1 MILTPEQEN
10 ILEGKQG
17 KTKQKAIRLLIDLGK
32 AAKANRLVPVTSAH
46 VSGVSPLTGGDGL
59 IKFLEDL
66 VSDSDGTA
74 VVETSLNSAGCDRNR
89 FEEID
94 IPVKDY
100 VEKQQMILDSYEKLG
115 IELSL
120 SCTPYDNI
128 LEKGNASWAESN
140 AVCFANSYSE
150 LRTNRES
157 GLSALATSLSG
168 YTPEYGLLL
177 DENRIPNIKINVLCE
192 LNEPVDYSILG
203 DWIGKQID
211 PKWKLEFGPIPHI
224 HGIKEFDLESKKALT
239 AASANYGSAL
249 LFVDSFTRDPDK
261 TNYQAEID
269 FDYQDLQ
276 KRYSELAPKT
286 KVDLVTIGCPQASI
300 EEIERT
306 AELIDGKEIPDKRL
320 WVFTSGINFDKAK
333 KEGYVDIIE
342 SAGGMVLRETCPEV
356 VHYNHDKVK
365 HILTN
370 SMKAEHYLK
379 SGLNSIN
386 TSVSR
391 LSECIK
397 FAENKDLVTGKT
409 IKSVKSKNKTLIT
422 NKTLKTGPLEISG
435 KGLESQSEW
444 EITGE
449 ALVTDVPITFLGF
462 VNRETGTIEEEG
474 HPLDGIS
481 MANKILIF
489 PKGSG
494 STVAPYVLL
503 GLFYNGNGPK
513 AIINTDLDQ
522 QTIPACSLLAVPY
535 AHSFEDNPCI
545 EINSGD
551 KINLALKDDNVS
563 LRIIDRNGH

>member
-17 KTKQKAIRLLIDLGK
+17 KTRQKAIRLLIDLGK

-89 FEEID
+89 FEEMD

-100 VEKQQMILDSYEKLG
+100 VEKQQMILDAYEKLG

-224 HGIKEFDLESKKALT
+224 HGIKEFDFESKKALT

-249 LFVDSFTRDPDK
+249 LFVDSFTKNPDK

-269 FDYQDLQ
+269 FNYEDLQ

-306 AELIDGKEIPDKRL
+306 AELVDGKEIPDKRL
-320 WVFTSGINFDKAK
+320 WVFTSAINFDKAK

-409 IKSVKSKNKTLIT
+409 VKSIKTKNKTLIT
-422 NKTLKTGPLEISG
+422 NKTLKTGPLESSG

-535 AHSFEDNPCI
+535 AHSFEDNPCL

>member
-89 FEEID
+89 FEEMD

-177 DENRIPNIKINVLCE
+177 DENRVPNIKINVLCE

-306 AELIDGKEIPDKRL
+306 AELVDGKKIPEKRL
-320 WVFTSGINFDKAK
+320 WVFTSAINFDKAK

-535 AHSFEDNPCI
+535 AHSFENNPCI

>member
-17 KTKQKAIRLLIDLGK
+17 KTRQKAIRLLIDLGK
-32 AAKANRLVPVTSAH
+32 AAKAKRLVPVTSAH

-89 FEEID
+89 FEEMD

-100 VEKQQMILDSYEKLG
+100 VEKQQMILDAYEKLG

-128 LEKGNASWAESN
+128 LERGNASWAESN

-224 HGIKEFDLESKKALT
+224 HGIKEFDFESKKALT

-249 LFVDSFTRDPDK
+249 LFVDSFTKNPDK

-269 FDYQDLQ
+269 FNYEDLQ

-306 AELIDGKEIPDKRL
+306 AELVDGKEIPDKRL
-320 WVFTSGINFDKAK
+320 WVFTSAINFDKAK

-409 IKSVKSKNKTLIT
+409 VKSIKTKNKTLIT
-422 NKTLKTGPLEISG
+422 NKTLKTGPLESSG

-535 AHSFEDNPCI
+535 AHSFEDNPCL

>member
-1 MILTPEQEN
+1 MRLTPEQEN

-17 KTKQKAIRLLIDLGK
+17 KTRQKAIRLLIDLGK
-32 AAKANRLVPVTSAH
+32 AANAEKLVPVTSAH

-59 IKFLEDL
+59 IQFLEDL

-74 VVETSLNSAGCDRNR
+74 VVDTTLNSAGCDRSR
-89 FEEID
+89 FEEMD
-94 IPVKDY
+94 IPAKDY
-100 VEKQQMILDSYEKLG
+100 VEKQQMILDAYEKLG

-140 AVCFANSYSE
+140 AVCFANSYSK

-168 YTPEYGLLL
+168 FTPEYGLLL
-177 DENRIPNIKINVLCE
+177 DENRVPNIKVNVLCE

-211 PKWKLEFGPIPHI
+211 PKWKLDFGPIPHI
-224 HGIKEFDLESKKALT
+224 YGIDKFDFESKKALT

-249 LFVDSFTRDPDK
+249 LFVDSFTKEPSDTK
-261 TNYQAEID
+261 YQAEIN
-269 FDYQDLQ
+269 FDYSDLEE
-276 KRYSELAPKT
+276 RYEDLAPKT
-286 KVDLVTIGCPQASI
+286 EVDLVTIGCPQASI

-306 AELIDGKEIPDKRL
+306 AGFVKGKRIPGKRL
-320 WVFTSGINFDKAK
+320 WVFTSSVNFDEANEK
-333 KEGYVDIIE
+333 GYVETIE
-342 SAGGMVLRETCPEV
+342 KAGGMVLRETCPEV
-356 VHYNHDKVK
+356 VHYNHKKVK

-397 FAENKDLVTGKT
+397 HAENKKLITRETVKE
-409 IKSVKSKNKTLIT
+409 IKIKSKNLVSS
-422 NKTLKTGPLEISG
+422 KTLKTDILEISG
-435 KGLESQSEW
+435 KALESQKEW
-444 EITGE
+444 DITGE

-474 HPLDGIS
+474 HPLDGVS

-535 AHSFEDNPCI
+535 AHSFEKNPCT
-545 EINSGD
+545 EINSKD
-551 KINLALKDDNVS
+551 KINLTLK
-563 LRIIDRNGH
+563 NGRVTLGIVKRHEH

>member
-17 KTKQKAIRLLIDLGK
+17 KTRQKAIRLLIDLGK

-89 FEEID
+89 FEEMD

-100 VEKQQMILDSYEKLG
+100 VEKQQMILDAYEKLG
-115 IELSL
+115 IKLSL

-192 LNEPVDYSILG
+192 LSEPVDYSILG

-211 PKWKLEFGPIPHI
+211 PRWKLEFGPIPHI
-224 HGIKEFDLESKKALT
+224 HGIKEFDFESKKALT

-249 LFVDSFTRDPDK
+249 LFVDSFTKNPDK

-269 FDYQDLQ
+269 FNYEDLQ

-306 AELIDGKEIPDKRL
+306 AELVDGKEIPDKRL
-320 WVFTSGINFDKAK
+320 WVFTSAINFDKAK

-409 IKSVKSKNKTLIT
+409 VKSIKTKNKTLIT
-422 NKTLKTGPLEISG
+422 NKTLKTGPLESSG

-535 AHSFEDNPCI
+535 AHSFEDNPCL

-551 KINLALKDDNVS
+551 KISLALKDDNVS

>member
-17 KTKQKAIRLLIDLGK
+17 KTRQKAIRLLIDIGK

-89 FEEID
+89 FEEMD

-100 VEKQQMILDSYEKLG
+100 VEKQQMILDAYEKLG

-128 LEKGNASWAESN
+128 LVKGNASWAESN

-224 HGIKEFDLESKKALT
+224 HGIKELDFESKKALT

-249 LFVDSFTRDPDK
+249 LFVDSFTKNPEK

-269 FDYQDLQ
+269 FNYDDLQ
-276 KRYSELAPKT
+276 KRYRELAPKT

-306 AELIDGKEIPDKRL
+306 AELVDGKKIPEKRL
-320 WVFTSGINFDKAK
+320 WVFTSAINFDKAK
-333 KEGYVDIIE
+333 KEGYVDTIE

-409 IKSVKSKNKTLIT
+409 VKSINTKNKTLVT
-422 NKTLKTGPLEISG
+422 NKTLKTGPLESSG
-435 KGLESQSEW
+435 KGLDSQSEW

-481 MANKILIF
+481 IANKILIF

-551 KINLALKDDNVS
+551 KINLALKDNNVS
-563 LRIIDRNGH
+563 LRVINRNEY

>member
-17 KTKQKAIRLLIDLGK
+17 KTRQKAIRLLIDLGK

-89 FEEID
+89 FEEMD

-100 VEKQQMILDSYEKLG
+100 VEKQQMILDAYEKLG

-128 LEKGNASWAESN
+128 LVKGNASWAESN

-224 HGIKEFDLESKKALT
+224 HGIKEFDFESKKALT

-249 LFVDSFTRDPDK
+249 LFVDSFTKNPEK

-269 FDYQDLQ
+269 FNYDDLQ
-276 KRYSELAPKT
+276 KRYRELAPKT

-306 AELIDGKEIPDKRL
+306 AELVDGKKIPEKRL
-320 WVFTSGINFDKAK
+320 WVFTSAINFDKAK

-409 IKSVKSKNKTLIT
+409 VKSIKTKNKTLIT
-422 NKTLKTGPLEISG
+422 NKTLKTGPLESSG

-551 KINLALKDDNVS
+551 KINLALKDNNVS
-563 LRIIDRNGH
+563 LRVINRNEY

>member
-17 KTKQKAIRLLIDLGK
+17 KTRQKAIRLLIDLGK

-89 FEEID
+89 FEEMD

-100 VEKQQMILDSYEKLG
+100 VEKQQMILDAYEKLG

-128 LEKGNASWAESN
+128 LERGNASWAESN

-224 HGIKEFDLESKKALT
+224 HGIKKFDFESKKALT

-249 LFVDSFTRDPDK
+249 LFVDSFTKNPDK

-269 FDYQDLQ
+269 FNYEDLQ

-306 AELIDGKEIPDKRL
+306 AELVDGKEIPDKRL
-320 WVFTSGINFDKAK
+320 WVFTSAINFDKAK

-409 IKSVKSKNKTLIT
+409 VKSIKTKNKTLIT
-422 NKTLKTGPLEISG
+422 NKTLKTGPLESSG

-535 AHSFEDNPCI
+535 AHSFEDNPCL

>member
-1 MILTPEQEN
+1 MILTPEQKN

-17 KTKQKAIRLLIDLGK
+17 KTRQKAIRLLIDLGK
-32 AAKANRLVPVTSAH
+32 AARANRLVPVTSAH

-89 FEEID
+89 FEEMD

-100 VEKQQMILDSYEKLG
+100 VEKQQMILDAYEKLG

-128 LEKGNASWAESN
+128 LERGNASWAESN
-140 AVCFANSYSE
+140 AVCFANSYTE

-192 LNEPVDYSILG
+192 LSEPVDYSILG

-224 HGIKEFDLESKKALT
+224 HGIKKFDFESKKALT

-249 LFVDSFTRDPDK
+249 LFVDSFTKNPDK

-269 FDYQDLQ
+269 FNYEDLK
-276 KRYSELAPKT
+276 KRYGELAPKT

-306 AELIDGKEIPDKRL
+306 AELVDGKEIPEKRL
-320 WVFTSGINFDKAK
+320 WVFTSAINFDKAK
-333 KEGYVDIIE
+333 KEGYVDTIE

-356 VHYNHDKVK
+356 VHYNHQKVK

-397 FAENKDLVTGKT
+397 FAENKGLVTGKT
-409 IKSVKSKNKTLIT
+409 MKSIKTKNKPLIT
-422 NKTLKTGPLEISG
+422 NKTLKTGLLKSSG

-462 VNRETGTIEEEG
+462 VNRETGTIEEKG
-474 HPLDGIS
+474 HPLDGMS

-535 AHSFEDNPCI
+535 AHSFEENPCI

-551 KINLALKDDNVS
+551 KINLALKDNNVS
-563 LRIIDRNGH
+563 LRVIERNEY

>member
-1 MILTPEQEN
+1 MRLTPEQEN

-17 KTKQKAIRLLIDLGK
+17 KTRQKAIRLLIDLGK
-32 AAKANRLVPVTSAH
+32 AANAEKLVPVTSAH

-59 IKFLEDL
+59 IHFLEDL

-74 VVETSLNSAGCDRNR
+74 VIDTTLNSAGCDRSR
-89 FEEID
+89 FEEMD
-94 IPVKDY
+94 IPAKDY
-100 VEKQQMILDSYEKLG
+100 VEKQQIILDAYEKLG
-115 IELSL
+115 IKLSL

-128 LEKGNASWAESN
+128 LEEGNASWAESN

-168 YTPEYGLLL
+168 FTPEYGLLL
-177 DENRIPNIKINVLCE
+177 DENRIPNIKVNVLCD

-211 PKWKLEFGPIPHI
+211 PKWKLDFGPIPHI
-224 HGIKEFDLESKKALT
+224 YGINKFDFESKKALT

-249 LFVDSFTRDPDK
+249 LFVDSFTKEPEYTK
-261 TNYQAEID
+261 YQAEIT
-269 FDYQDLQ
+269 FDYKDLE
-276 KRYSELAPKT
+276 KRYEDLAPKT
-286 KVDLVTIGCPQASI
+286 EVDLVTIGCPQASI

-306 AELIDGKEIPDKRL
+306 AGFVKGKKIPGKRL
-320 WVFTSGINFDKAK
+320 WVFTSSVNFDEANGK
-333 KEGYVDIIE
+333 GYVETIE
-342 SAGGMVLRETCPEV
+342 KAGGMVLRETCPEV
-356 VHYNHDKVK
+356 VHYNHKKVK

-397 FAENKDLVTGKT
+397 HAENKGLITKETVKETK
-409 IKSVKSKNKTLIT
+409 IKSKNLTS
-422 NKTLKTGPLEISG
+422 NKTLKTEILEISG
-435 KGLESQSEW
+435 KGLESQKEW
-444 EITGE
+444 DITGE

-474 HPLDGIS
+474 HPLDGVS

-535 AHSFEDNPCI
+535 AHSFEKNPCT
-545 EINSGD
+545 EINSND
-551 KINLALKDDNVS
+551 KINLTLKDEKVK
-563 LRIIDRNGH
+563 LRIVKRHEH

>member
-1 MILTPEQEN
+1 MRLTPEQEN

-17 KTKQKAIRLLIDLGK
+17 KTRQKAIRLLIDLGK
-32 AAKANRLVPVTSAH
+32 AANAEKLVPVASAH

-59 IKFLEDL
+59 IQFLEDL

-74 VVETSLNSAGCDRNR
+74 VIDTTLNSAGCDRSR
-89 FEEID
+89 FEEMD
-94 IPVKDY
+94 IPAKDY
-100 VEKQQMILDSYEKLG
+100 VEKQQIILDAYEKLG

-128 LEKGNASWAESN
+128 LEEGNASWAESN

-168 YTPEYGLLL
+168 FTPEYGLLL
-177 DENRIPNIKINVLCE
+177 DENRIPNIKVNVLCD

-211 PKWKLEFGPIPHI
+211 PKWKLDFGPIPHI
-224 HGIKEFDLESKKALT
+224 YGINKFDFESKKALT

-249 LFVDSFTRDPDK
+249 LFVDSFTKEPEYTK
-261 TNYQAEID
+261 YQAEIT
-269 FDYQDLQ
+269 FDYNDLE
-276 KRYSELAPKT
+276 KRYEDLAPKT
-286 KVDLVTIGCPQASI
+286 EVDLVTIGCPQASI

-306 AELIDGKEIPDKRL
+306 AGFVKGKKIPGKRL
-320 WVFTSGINFDKAK
+320 WVFTSSVNFDEANEK
-333 KEGYVDIIE
+333 GYVETIE
-342 SAGGMVLRETCPEV
+342 KAGGMVLRETCPEV
-356 VHYNHDKVK
+356 VHYNHKKVK

-397 FAENKDLVTGKT
+397 HAENKELITRKT
-409 IKSVKSKNKTLIT
+409 VKEIKIKSKNLVSS
-422 NKTLKTGPLEISG
+422 KTLKTDILEISG
-435 KGLESQSEW
+435 KGLESQKEW
-444 EITGE
+444 DITGE

-474 HPLDGIS
+474 HPLDGVS

-535 AHSFEDNPCI
+535 AHSFEKNPCT
-545 EINSGD
+545 EINSND
-551 KINLALKDDNVS
+551 KINLTLKDEKVK
-563 LRIIDRNGH
+563 LRIVKRHEH

>member
-1 MILTPEQEN
+1 MRLTPEQEN

-17 KTKQKAIRLLIDLGK
+17 KTRQKAIRLLIDLGK
-32 AAKANRLVPVTSAH
+32 AANAEKLVPVTSAH

-59 IKFLEDL
+59 IQFLEDL

-74 VVETSLNSAGCDRNR
+74 VVDTTLNSAGCDRSR
-89 FEEID
+89 FEEMD
-94 IPVKDY
+94 IPAKDY
-100 VEKQQMILDSYEKLG
+100 VEKQQMILDAYEKLG

-140 AVCFANSYSE
+140 AVCFANSYSK

-168 YTPEYGLLL
+168 FTPEYGLLL
-177 DENRIPNIKINVLCE
+177 DENRVPNIKVNVLCE

-211 PKWKLEFGPIPHI
+211 PKWKLDFGPIPHI
-224 HGIKEFDLESKKALT
+224 YGIDKFDFESKKALT

-249 LFVDSFTRDPDK
+249 LFVDSFTKEPSDTK
-261 TNYQAEID
+261 YQAEIN
-269 FDYQDLQ
+269 FDYSDLEE
-276 KRYSELAPKT
+276 RYEDLAPKT
-286 KVDLVTIGCPQASI
+286 EVDLVTIGCPQASI

-306 AELIDGKEIPDKRL
+306 AGFVKGKRIPGKRL
-320 WVFTSGINFDKAK
+320 WVFTSSVNFDEANEK
-333 KEGYVDIIE
+333 GYVETIE
-342 SAGGMVLRETCPEV
+342 KAGGMVLRETCPEV
-356 VHYNHDKVK
+356 VHYNHKKVK

-397 FAENKDLVTGKT
+397 HAENKELITRETVKE
-409 IKSVKSKNKTLIT
+409 IKIKSKNLVS
-422 NKTLKTGPLEISG
+422 NKTLKTDILEISG
-435 KGLESQSEW
+435 KGLESQKEW
-444 EITGE
+444 DITGE

-474 HPLDGIS
+474 HPLDGVS

-535 AHSFEDNPCI
+535 AHSFEKNPCT
-545 EINSGD
+545 EINSKD
-551 KINLALKDDNVS
+551 KINLTLK
-563 LRIIDRNGH
+563 NGRVTLGIVKRHEH

>member
-17 KTKQKAIRLLIDLGK
+17 KTRQKAIRLLIDIGK

-89 FEEID
+89 FEEMD

-100 VEKQQMILDSYEKLG
+100 VEKQQMILDAYEKLG

-128 LEKGNASWAESN
+128 LVKGNASWAESN

-224 HGIKEFDLESKKALT
+224 HGIKELDFESKKALT

-249 LFVDSFTRDPDK
+249 LFVDSFTKNPEK

-269 FDYQDLQ
+269 FNYDDLQ
-276 KRYSELAPKT
+276 KRYRELAPKT

-306 AELIDGKEIPDKRL
+306 AELVDGKKIPEKRL
-320 WVFTSGINFDKAK
+320 WVFTSAINFDKAK
-333 KEGYVDIIE
+333 KEGYVDTIE

-409 IKSVKSKNKTLIT
+409 VKSINTKNKTLVT
-422 NKTLKTGPLEISG
+422 NKTLKTGPLESSG
-435 KGLESQSEW
+435 KGLDSQSEW

-551 KINLALKDDNVS
+551 KINLALKDNNVS
-563 LRIIDRNGH
+563 LRVINRNEY

>member
-1 MILTPEQEN
+1 MILTPEQEK

-17 KTKQKAIRLLIDLGK
+17 KTRQKAIRLLIDLGK
-32 AAKANRLVPVTSAH
+32 AAKAKRLVPVTSAH

-89 FEEID
+89 FEEMD

-100 VEKQQMILDSYEKLG
+100 VEKQQMILDAYEKLG

-177 DENRIPNIKINVLCE
+177 DENRIPNMKINVLCE

-224 HGIKEFDLESKKALT
+224 HGIKEFDFESKKALT

-249 LFVDSFTRDPDK
+249 LFVDSFTKNPDK

-269 FDYQDLQ
+269 FNYEDLQ

-306 AELIDGKEIPDKRL
+306 AELVDGKKIPEKRL
-320 WVFTSGINFDKAK
+320 WVFTSAINFDKAK

-397 FAENKDLVTGKT
+397 FAENKDLVTGRT
-409 IKSVKSKNKTLIT
+409 VKSIKTKNKTLIT
-422 NKTLKTGPLEISG
+422 NKTLKTGPLESSG
-435 KGLESQSEW
+435 KGLESQREW

-535 AHSFEDNPCI
+535 AHSFKDNPCM

-551 KINLALKDDNVS
+551 KINLALRDDNVS
-563 LRIIDRNGH
+563 LRVIDRNGH

>member
-17 KTKQKAIRLLIDLGK
+17 KTRQKAIRLLIDLGK

-89 FEEID
+89 FEEMD

-100 VEKQQMILDSYEKLG
+100 VEKQQMILDAYEKLG

-128 LEKGNASWAESN
+128 LERGNASWAESN

-211 PKWKLEFGPIPHI
+211 PRWKLEFGPIPHI
-224 HGIKEFDLESKKALT
+224 HGIKEFDFESKKALT

-249 LFVDSFTRDPDK
+249 LFVDSFTKNPDK

-269 FDYQDLQ
+269 FNYEDLQ

-306 AELIDGKEIPDKRL
+306 AELVDGKEIPDKRL
-320 WVFTSGINFDKAK
+320 WVFTSAINFDKAK

-409 IKSVKSKNKTLIT
+409 VKSIKTKNKTLIT
-422 NKTLKTGPLEISG
+422 NKTLKTGPLESSG

-535 AHSFEDNPCI
+535 AHSFEDNPCL

>member
-17 KTKQKAIRLLIDLGK
+17 KTRQKAIRLLIDLGK

-46 VSGVSPLTGGDGL
+46 VSGVSPLTGGEGL

-89 FEEID
+89 FEEMD

-100 VEKQQMILDSYEKLG
+100 VEKQQMILDAYEKLG

-120 SCTPYDNI
+120 SCTPYDNM
-128 LEKGNASWAESN
+128 LVKGNASWAESN

-224 HGIKEFDLESKKALT
+224 HGIKEFDFESKKALT

-249 LFVDSFTRDPDK
+249 LFVDSFTKNPDK

-269 FDYQDLQ
+269 FSYEDLQ

-306 AELIDGKEIPDKRL
+306 AELVDGKEIPEKRL
-320 WVFTSGINFDKAK
+320 WVFTSAINFDKAK

-409 IKSVKSKNKTLIT
+409 VKSIDTKNKTLVT
-422 NKTLKTGPLEISG
+422 NKTLKTGPLESLG

-474 HPLDGIS
+474 HPLDGLS

-551 KINLALKDDNVS
+551 KINLALKDNNVS
-563 LRIIDRNGH
+563 LRIINRNEY

>member
-1 MILTPEQEN
+1 MRLTPEQEN

-17 KTKQKAIRLLIDLGK
+17 KTRQKAIRLLIDLGK
-32 AAKANRLVPVTSAH
+32 AANAEKLVPVTSAH

-59 IKFLEDL
+59 IQFLEDL

-74 VVETSLNSAGCDRNR
+74 VVDTTLNSAGCDRSR
-89 FEEID
+89 FEEMD
-94 IPVKDY
+94 IPAKDY
-100 VEKQQMILDSYEKLG
+100 VEKQQMILDAYEKLG

-140 AVCFANSYSE
+140 AVCFANSYSK

-168 YTPEYGLLL
+168 FTPEYGLLL
-177 DENRIPNIKINVLCE
+177 DENRVPNIKVNVLCE

-211 PKWKLEFGPIPHI
+211 PKWKLDFGPIPHI
-224 HGIKEFDLESKKALT
+224 YGIDKFDFESKKALT

-249 LFVDSFTRDPDK
+249 LFVDSFTKEPSDTK
-261 TNYQAEID
+261 YQAEIN
-269 FDYQDLQ
+269 FDYSDLEE
-276 KRYSELAPKT
+276 RYEDLAPKT
-286 KVDLVTIGCPQASI
+286 EVDLVTIGCPQASI

-306 AELIDGKEIPDKRL
+306 AGFVKGKRIPGKRL
-320 WVFTSGINFDKAK
+320 WVFTSSVNFDEANEK
-333 KEGYVDIIE
+333 GYVETIE
-342 SAGGMVLRETCPEV
+342 KAGGMVLRETCPEV
-356 VHYNHDKVK
+356 VHYNHKKVK

-397 FAENKDLVTGKT
+397 HAENKELITRETVKE
-409 IKSVKSKNKTLIT
+409 IKIKSKNLVSS
-422 NKTLKTGPLEISG
+422 KTLKTDILEISG
-435 KGLESQSEW
+435 KGLESQKEW
-444 EITGE
+444 DITGE

-474 HPLDGIS
+474 HPLDGVS

-513 AIINTDLDQ
+513 
-522 QTIPACSLLAVPY
+522 
-535 AHSFEDNPCI
+535 I
-545 EINSGD
+545 EILQKMQTKKNT
-551 KINLALKDDNVS
+551 LL
-563 LRIIDRNGH
+563 LMIISMQIV

>member
-17 KTKQKAIRLLIDLGK
+17 KTRQKAIRLLIDLGK
-32 AAKANRLVPVTSAH
+32 AAKAKRLVPVTSAH

-89 FEEID
+89 FEEMD

-100 VEKQQMILDSYEKLG
+100 VEKQQMILDAYEKLG

-128 LEKGNASWAESN
+128 LERGNASWAESN

-211 PKWKLEFGPIPHI
+211 PRWKLEFGPIPHI
-224 HGIKEFDLESKKALT
+224 HGIKEFDFESKKALT

-249 LFVDSFTRDPDK
+249 LFVDSFTKNPDK

-269 FDYQDLQ
+269 FNYEDLQ

-306 AELIDGKEIPDKRL
+306 AELVDGKEIPDKRL
-320 WVFTSGINFDKAK
+320 WVFTSAINFDKAK

-409 IKSVKSKNKTLIT
+409 VKSIKTKNKTLIT
-422 NKTLKTGPLEISG
+422 NKTLKTGPLESSG

-444 EITGE
+444 EITGD

-481 MANKILIF
+481 MANKILVF

-535 AHSFEDNPCI
+535 AHSFEDNPCL

>member
-17 KTKQKAIRLLIDLGK
+17 KTRQKAIRLLIDLGK

-89 FEEID
+89 FEEMD

-100 VEKQQMILDSYEKLG
+100 VEKQQMILDAYEKLG

-128 LEKGNASWAESN
+128 LVKGNASWAESN

-224 HGIKEFDLESKKALT
+224 HGIKELDFESKKALT

-249 LFVDSFTRDPDK
+249 LFVDSFTKNPEK

-269 FDYQDLQ
+269 FNYEDLQ
-276 KRYSELAPKT
+276 KRYRELAPKT

-306 AELIDGKEIPDKRL
+306 AELVDGKKIPEKRL
-320 WVFTSGINFDKAK
+320 WVFTSAINFDKAK

-409 IKSVKSKNKTLIT
+409 IKSIKTKNKTLIT

-474 HPLDGIS
+474 HPLDGLS

-551 KINLALKDDNVS
+551 KINLALKDGKC
-563 LRIIDRNGH
+563 IIKDY

>member
-17 KTKQKAIRLLIDLGK
+17 KTRQKAIRLLIDLGK

-66 VSDSDGTA
+66 VSDSDGTV

-89 FEEID
+89 FEEMD

-224 HGIKEFDLESKKALT
+224 HGIKKFDLESKKALT

-306 AELIDGKEIPDKRL
+306 AELVDGKKIPEKRL
-320 WVFTSGINFDKAK
+320 WVFTSAINFDKAK

-391 LSECIK
+391 LSECIEV
-397 FAENKDLVTGKT
+397 AENKDLVTGKT
-409 IKSVKSKNKTLIT
+409 IKSIKTKIKTLIT

-474 HPLDGIS
+474 HPLDGLS

-535 AHSFEDNPCI
+535 AHSFENNPCI
-545 EINSGD
+545 EINSKD
-551 KINLALKDDNVS
+551 KINIKLSNGKVS
-563 LRIIDRNGH
+563 LKVTERNEN

>member
-17 KTKQKAIRLLIDLGK
+17 KTRQKAIRLLIDLGK

-89 FEEID
+89 FEEMD

-100 VEKQQMILDSYEKLG
+100 VEKQQMILDAYEKLG
-115 IELSL
+115 IKLSL

-211 PKWKLEFGPIPHI
+211 PRWKLEFGPIPHI
-224 HGIKEFDLESKKALT
+224 HGIKEFDFESKKALT

-249 LFVDSFTRDPDK
+249 LFVDSFTKNPDK

-269 FDYQDLQ
+269 FNYEDLQ

-306 AELIDGKEIPDKRL
+306 AELVDGKEIPDKRL
-320 WVFTSGINFDKAK
+320 WVFTSAINFDKAK

-409 IKSVKSKNKTLIT
+409 VKSIKTKNKTLIT
-422 NKTLKTGPLEISG
+422 NKTLKTGPLESSG

-535 AHSFEDNPCI
+535 AHSFEDNPCL

>member
-89 FEEID
+89 FEEMD

-177 DENRIPNIKINVLCE
+177 DENRVPNIKINVLCE

-306 AELIDGKEIPDKRL
+306 AELVDGKKIPEKRL
-320 WVFTSGINFDKAK
+320 WVFTSAINFDKAK

-397 FAENKDLVTGKT
+397 FAENKDLVTGKN